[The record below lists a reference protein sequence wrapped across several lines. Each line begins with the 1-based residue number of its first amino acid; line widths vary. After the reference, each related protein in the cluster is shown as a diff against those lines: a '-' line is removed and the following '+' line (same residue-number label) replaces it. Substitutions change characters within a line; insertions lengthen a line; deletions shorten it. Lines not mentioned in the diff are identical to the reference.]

1 MVRKNRIYWFWLKS
15 LSSPISSPFHLSP
28 CILVSFL
35 WHRHSFLQSSSVQ
48 YGTPSL
54 FFVLFMPILYCAAP
68 YCAVPYCICPA
79 LFCCVVLCCVAGW
92 FGVFL
97 QYDGVSLFFVYVH
110 ICSFTHQPCLII
122 IYNTI
127 SFIPTLSFFSPFLFF
142 SFLFFPFLL
151 FSSLQLM
158 YLHYHFYHYC
168 DWIDITIS
176 SS

>member
-68 YCAVPYCICPA
+68 YCAVPYCAVPYCAAPYCAAPYCAVPYCICPA
-79 LFCCVVLCCVAGW
+79 LFCCVVLCCVVLPG
-92 FGVFL
+92 GSV
-97 QYDGVSLFFVYVH
+97 
-110 ICSFTHQPCLII
+110 
-122 IYNTI
+122 
-127 SFIPTLSFFSPFLFF
+127 SFFNTMVWA
-142 SFLFFPFLL
+142 
-151 FSSLQLM
+151 SSLCM
-158 YLHYHFYHYC
+158 YIYVRSLINHV
-168 DWIDITIS
+168 S
-176 SS
+176 